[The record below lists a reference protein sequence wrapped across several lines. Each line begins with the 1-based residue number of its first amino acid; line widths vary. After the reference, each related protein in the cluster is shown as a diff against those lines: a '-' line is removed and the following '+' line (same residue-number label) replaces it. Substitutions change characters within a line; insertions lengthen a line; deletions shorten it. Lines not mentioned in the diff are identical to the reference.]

1 MPGKFRPLCERILT
15 RNSEIAIF
23 YTHLQGTCST
33 LSCLQLTPADCGI
46 CLAFMSPPVRDRHNS
61 FNLMRTCLGSI
72 LLHISLVWRSFTDLS
87 EWIRSANSR
96 WLSQSLATF
105 GKRCIRQAWR
115 KSYSLFFNY
124 ALSRLAIPPS
134 ISSWCFNNWKMV
146 ERSIVGALLVQKW
159 LARDQFLRSTN
170 GKLCNLFNCLLPL
183 VQTIVFEFCRTSTE
197 ILGPNWKSSCLDV
210 CGTLASHAYLLFG
223 TGMSES
229 KSVAI
234 FNYLVNIFDMA
245 NHACFICRTSSRGS
259 VSARQPYAWIMYNA
273 SWEFKPRTARRGSE
287 QPWTRIRQS
296 GDIHSLRIM
305 GAKLHGGV
313 GQCLLQVLN
322 HGQRWLGCIG
332 KQRDGK
338 SWKTMVG
345 RLYKKAHGRPG
356 LNWKTTCAIEL
367 FLVAWD
373 PGSRTCR
380 VFKSHER
387 GIFLYCNATK

>member
-1 MPGKFRPLCERILT
+1 MFNPLLLAAYTGRLWHLPGVYVAAGQRPSQQFQFDANLLGI
-15 RNSEIAIF
+15 NSSAYLSSLKIF
-23 YTHLQGTCST
+23 H
-33 LSCLQLTPADCGI
+33 
-46 CLAFMSPPVRDRHNS
+46 
-61 FNLMRTCLGSI
+61 
-72 LLHISLVWRSFTDLS
+72 RSFRMDKVSKLTLIEPIVS
-87 EWIRSANSR
+87 HLRKEVYTPG
-96 WLSQSLATF
+96 LAQIIF
-105 GKRCIRQAWR
+105 A
-115 KSYSLFFNY
+115 FFNY

-259 VSARQPYAWIMYNA
+259 VSARQPYAWIMYND